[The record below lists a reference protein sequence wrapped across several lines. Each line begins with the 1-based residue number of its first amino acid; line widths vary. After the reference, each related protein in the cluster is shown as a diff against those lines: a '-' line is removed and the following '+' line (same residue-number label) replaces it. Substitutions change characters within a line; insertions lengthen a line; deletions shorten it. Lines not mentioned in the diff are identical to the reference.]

1 MNAHSIPPQPGT
13 VYVVDDE
20 AGMRAALRRVFMAAG
35 LTTQEFASAREFLA
49 LDEPSRPA
57 VLVLDVRMPEM
68 SGLELHAKLIERQS
82 DLPVIFL
89 TGASTVPMAVEAMRG
104 GAVDFL
110 EKPFDNDVLIGRVR
124 MALEADTA
132 AGTKRVRH
140 AGYATRLASLTP
152 REREVLEHML
162 AGRTSREIGAALG
175 GSHRTME
182 IHRGRVMMKMRAATT
197 ADLVRMM
204 LEDAPARGPKG

>member
-1 MNAHSIPPQPGT
+1 MNDHSLSPAGT

-20 AGMRAALRRVFMAAG
+20 AGMRAALRRVFTAAQ
-35 LTTQEFASAREFLA
+35 LPVQEFSSAMEFLA
-49 LDEPSRPA
+49 LDEPRRPA

-68 SGLELHAKLIERQS
+68 GGMELHARLIERRS

-89 TGASTVPMAVEAMRG
+89 TGASTVPMAVAAMRK

-110 EKPFDNDVLIGRVR
+110 EKPFDNDVLVARVR
-124 MALEADTA
+124 LALEADTM

-140 AGYATRLASLTP
+140 ADYATRLASLTP
-152 REREVLEHML
+152 RERQVLEHML
-162 AGRTSREIGAALG
+162 AGRTSREIAAALG

-182 IHRGRVMMKMRAATT
+182 IHRGRVMTKLGAATT
-197 ADLVRMM
+197 ADLVRMT
-204 LEDAPARGPKG
+204 LQDAPAPSPKT

>member
-1 MNAHSIPPQPGT
+1 MTAEVTPSPTGM

-35 LTTQEFASAREFLA
+35 LGVEEFASGPEFLA
-49 LDEPSRPA
+49 VEALSRPA

-68 SGLELHAKLIERQS
+68 SGLQLHAVLLERKS

-89 TGASTVPMAVEAMRG
+89 TGASTVPMAVSAMRD

-110 EKPFDNDVLIGRVR
+110 EKPFDNTELVARVR
-124 MALEADTA
+124 QALEVDATA
-132 AGTKRVRH
+132 ETARTRH
-140 AGYATRLASLTP
+140 SDYASRLASLTP
-152 REREVLEHML
+152 RERQVLDLML
-162 AGRTSREIGAALG
+162 TGRTSREIAAVLG

-182 IHRGRVMMKMRAATT
+182 IHRGRVMTKLRAATT
-197 ADLVRMM
+197 ADLVRMT
-204 LEDAPARGPKG
+204 LQDDPSRRQP